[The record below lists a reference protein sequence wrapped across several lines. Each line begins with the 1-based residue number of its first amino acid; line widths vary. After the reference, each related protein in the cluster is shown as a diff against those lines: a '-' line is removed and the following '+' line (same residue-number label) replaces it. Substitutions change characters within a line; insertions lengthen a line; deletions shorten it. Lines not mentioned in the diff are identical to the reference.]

1 MASSHSWFGQC
12 GRLGGAAALSVAVAI
27 LLPAAQADATPKASV
42 ATAKKEL
49 KKLNSQVDK
58 LVDRYNK
65 AKTQLDATKKQL
77 NALNKGVAAEQRVYQ
92 GLHARVAQIAAAA
105 YKNGTMDSTTA
116 LLASKDPDAALN
128 QMSAFTHLSDNHG
141 QELKAFLDSTQ
152 RLRRQQAQAQA
163 ALEAVTTI
171 TEGLRKQKATVQKAV
186 NKQRAL
192 LIKAGELV
200 SPGTGGG
207 ATYNGPASG
216 PPRKALEYA
225 YAQLGKPYIWGGTGP
240 KGYDCSGLTMMAWR
254 AAGVSIPRVVPD
266 QYNATR
272 HVAKSDL
279 QPGDLVYFDDLGHEG
294 MYVGGGRFIHAPHTG
309 SVVKFDSMSNPWY
322 VSHYV
327 GASRP

>member
-1 MASSHSWFGQC
+1 MASSHSRPRKP
-12 GRLGGAAALSVAVAI
+12 GRLGGVAALTVAATL
-27 LLPAAQADATPKASV
+27 LLPTTGADATPKPSV

-77 NALNKGVAAEQRVYQ
+77 NMLNKQVTAEQRVYQ
-92 GLHARVAQIAAAA
+92 GLHARVAQIAATA
-105 YKNGTMDSTTA
+105 YKNGTMNSTTA
-116 LLASKDPDAALN
+116 LLASKNPDAALN
-128 QMSAFTHLSDNHG
+128 QMSAFTHISDNRG

-152 RLRRQQAQAQA
+152 RLRREQAQVQSALA
-163 ALEAVTTI
+163 AVSQITT
-171 TEGLRKQKATVQKAV
+171 GLNKQKATVQKAI

-192 LIKAGELV
+192 LIKAGELI

-216 PPRKALEYA
+216 SARKALQYA
-225 YAQLGKPYIWGGTGP
+225 YAQLGKPYIYGGTGP

-272 HVAKSDL
+272 HVAKANL
-279 QPGDLVYFDDLGHEG
+279 QPGDLVYFLGMGHEG
-294 MYVGGGRFIHAPHTG
+294 MYVGNGQFIHAPKTG
-309 SVVKFDSMSNPWY
+309 DVVKLESLSNSYW
-322 VSHYV
+322 VSAYE